1 MANEI
6 FKVLLV
12 AFLDDSRQPAYKIS
26 THLKEYGYG
35 VDICHAPPEVDE
47 NDEKQD
53 LDTRLQ
59 ADLYF
64 NKATDL
70 GVYSGIIFLDDGGD
84 PLVSKV
90 LAKRANEE
98 EKAIGGYAFG
108 VEVLHN
114 AGLLKDKYVPANIP
128 KEWAKGN
135 KLVNAPSVRCDNI
148 VSSAG
153 RCTGGFAMLMV
164 DALGGEVKRKVE
176 SVSDDAVPLAE
187 ASLVIAPPTKWA
199 EYWTLAEKLS
209 ARHTTLII
217 ADLED
222 VDLKSQTIK
231 KCVAVGPHI
240 DEKVAFLDIPCFIP
254 KNVWLRQASN
264 DSAEVI
270 SALEAMDCH
279 TINSEESVTL
289 ASDKYKAFVK
299 IAQAVG
305 IESKPP
311 QQLNEDHV
319 ADLMQTKPDEQ
330 QWYKKVER
338 ELGCQGIWMQRD
350 GRFAVSDAEGV
361 DIKTGPELV
370 KILRGDLKY
379 FLQKFKEFDQAD
391 HRQARMY
398 ARLVRDT
405 VLKLRL
411 VQEFEGMNAMTRNA
425 TSTGMQKTADF
436 AFEDEG
442 KEYDYDKGTI
452 PGPNSNVQMPARV
465 LPWRDDHDAPGDGSD
480 IDEETIRSLDRYHP
494 SSKNGFSSEFDLW
507 HQNDPTSWDDYMH
520 GDSDYPSRAP
530 LMRN

>member
-1 MANEI
+1 MPNEI
-6 FKVLLV
+6 YKVLLV

-26 THLKEYGYG
+26 THLKEFGYS

-70 GVYSGIIFLDDGGD
+70 SMYNGIVFLDDGGD

-108 VEVLHN
+108 VEILHI
-114 AGLLKDKYVPANIP
+114 AGLLKDKYVPVNLPA
-128 KEWAKGN
+128 EWSNGN
-135 KLVNAPSVRCDNI
+135 KLVKAPAVRCDNI

-153 RCTGGFAMLMV
+153 GCTGGFAMLLI

-176 SVSDDAVPLAE
+176 SVAADATPLAE
-187 ASLVIAPPTKWA
+187 ASLIIAPTTKWA
-199 EYWTLAEKLS
+199 EYWTLSEKLS
-209 ARHTTLII
+209 EKKTTLII

-222 VDLKSQTIK
+222 VDLKSKTIR

-240 DEKVAFLDIPCFIP
+240 DDKVAFLDVPCLIP
-254 KNVWLRQASN
+254 KNVWLRQATSE
-264 DSAEVI
+264 SAAVV
-270 SALEAMDCH
+270 SALDAMGCH
-279 TINSEESVTL
+279 TINSEESVCL

-299 IAQAVG
+299 IAQALG

-319 ADLMQTKPDEQ
+319 AEMMQARPDEQ
-330 QWYKKVER
+330 QWYKMVER

-361 DIKTGPELV
+361 NVKTGPELV
-370 KILRGDLKY
+370 KMLRGDMKF

-391 HRQARMY
+391 HGQARMY
-398 ARLVRDT
+398 GRLVRDA
-405 VLKLRL
+405 VLKLKL
-411 VQEFEGMNAMTRNA
+411 VQEFLAMNEMTRQA
-425 TSTGMQKTADF
+425 SAEGMQKTAD
-436 AFEDEG
+436 
-442 KEYDYDKGTI
+442 YDYNYGEGTV
-452 PGPNSNVQMPARV
+452 PGPYSNVQMPARV
-465 LPWRDDHDAPGDGSD
+465 LEWRDDESPDGN
-480 IDEETIRSLDRYHP
+480 IDEETIKRLDRYHP

-507 HQNDPTSWDDYMH
+507 HRNDPTSWEDIMD
-520 GDSDYPSRAP
+520 GQGNYPSRTQ
-530 LMRN
+530 LMR